1 MYIPDNKMIHLR
13 IMVLGHDDK
22 VNKIAF
28 IMLENDRKSVVSI
41 HGHAVVF
48 PLFLHGSNDPSL
60 TEF

>member
-1 MYIPDNKMIHLR
+1 MYNPDYKMIHLR

-28 IMLENDRKSVVSI
+28 IMLETDRESVVSI
-41 HGHAVVF
+41 HGHAVVC
-48 PLFLHGSNDPSL
+48 PLFLQGSNNPSL